1 MHTAGFFYAHF
12 MVYSATIMNT
22 TCLYTSVSG
31 IISAP
36 PSKSSM
42 QRAVACAMLADGISL
57 IRNPAFCDD
66 ARAAMGIASAFG
78 AGAELSND
86 SVQISGSP
94 LFKNR
99 TTMSENAGSLE
110 VSCGESGLS
119 MRMFA
124 PISAL
129 LSRPVRLVAHGSLT
143 RRSMVMVQEALN
155 AMGVSCDSADGLPPL
170 TVKGPLLPG
179 IYHIDAGASSQFLT
193 GLLMALPLLA
203 GDSVL
208 RVSNPVSTGY
218 LDLTVATMGLFSV
231 KVEHINNYSRFEIPG
246 GQRYVPATMSVE
258 GDWSGAAFLL
268 AAAALGAKERPLRIE
283 NLQPASS
290 QPDRAILTVLEA
302 VGADVVAE
310 PNAVSVRSNDLRPFD
325 FDAADCPDLFP
336 PLAVLAAACHGTSR
350 IHGTRR
356 LAGKESNRALTIQDT
371 LGTLGARIH
380 LEDDDM
386 IIEGSRLHGGAVD
399 AHQDHRIA
407 MMAAVASLA
416 AGEPV
421 IIMGSECVA
430 KSWPGFFTDFAS
442 ISDI

>member
-1 MHTAGFFYAHF
+1 
-12 MVYSATIMNT
+12 MNT
-22 TCLYTSVSG
+22 TCLFTSVSG

-42 QRAVACAMLADGISL
+42 QRAVACAMLADGVSV

-66 ARAAMGIASAFG
+66 ARAAMGIAAAFG

-99 TTMSENAGSLE
+99 NTMSANADPLE

-129 LSRPVRLVAHGSLT
+129 LSRPVHLAARGSLMK
-143 RRSMVMVQEALN
+143 RSMIMVQEALR
-155 AMGVSCDSADGLPPL
+155 AMGVSCDSAGGLPPL
-170 TVKGPLLPG
+170 TVKGPLAPG
-179 IYHIDAGASSQFLT
+179 RYHIDAGASSQFLT

-208 RVSNPVSTGY
+208 QVSNPVSTGY
-218 LDLTVATMGLFSV
+218 LDLTAATMELFSV
-231 KVEHINNYSRFEIPG
+231 KVALTNNYSRFEIPG
-246 GQRYVPATMSVE
+246 GQRYEPAVMSVE

-268 AAAALGAKERPLRIE
+268 AAAALGAKDRPLRVEQI
-283 NLQPASS
+283 QPASS

-310 PNAVSVRSNDLRPFD
+310 PNAVSVRSKDLRPFD
-325 FDAADCPDLFP
+325 FDATDCPDLFP
-336 PLAVLAAACHGTSR
+336 PLAVLAAACRGTSR
-350 IHGTRR
+350 IHGTPR
-356 LAGKESNRALTIQDT
+356 LAGKESNRALTIQNT
-371 LGTLGARIH
+371 LGALGARIR

-386 IIEGSRLHGGAVD
+386 IINGGRLHGGAVD

-421 IIMGSECVA
+421 IITGSECVA

>member
-1 MHTAGFFYAHF
+1 
-12 MVYSATIMNT
+12 MNT

-31 IISAP
+31 IINAP

-42 QRAVACAMLADGISL
+42 QRAVACAMLADGISV

-66 ARAAMGIASAFG
+66 ARAAMGIASAFR

-99 TTMSENAGSLE
+99 NQPSANASPLE

-129 LSRPVRLVAHGSLT
+129 LSQPVRLVAHGSLT
-143 RRSMVMVQEALN
+143 KRSMVMVQEALN
-155 AMGVSCDSADGLPPL
+155 AMGVSCESANGLPPL
-170 TVKGPLLPG
+170 TVKGPLDPG

-193 GLLMALPLLA
+193 GLLMALPLLS

-218 LDLTVATMGLFSV
+218 LDLTMATMGLFSV
-231 KVEHINNYSRFEIPG
+231 KVKLVNNYSQFEIPG
-246 GQRYVPATMSVE
+246 GQRYLPTIMAVE

-268 AAAALGAKERPLRIE
+268 AAAALGAKDRPLRVDQ
-283 NLQPASS
+283 LQPASS
-290 QPDRAILTVLEA
+290 QPDRAILTVLDA
-302 VGADVVAE
+302 VGADVVVE
-310 PNAVSVRSNDLRPFD
+310 PNAVSVRSKDLRSFD
-325 FDAADCPDLFP
+325 FDATDCPDLFP
-336 PLAVLAAACHGTSR
+336 PLAVLATACRGTSR
-350 IHGTRR
+350 IHGTQR
-356 LAGKESNRALTIQDT
+356 LSGKESNRALSIQDT
-371 LGTLGARIH
+371 LGTLGARIR

-386 IIEGSRLHGGAVD
+386 IIEGGPLHGGAVD
-399 AHQDHRIA
+399 ANQDHRIA